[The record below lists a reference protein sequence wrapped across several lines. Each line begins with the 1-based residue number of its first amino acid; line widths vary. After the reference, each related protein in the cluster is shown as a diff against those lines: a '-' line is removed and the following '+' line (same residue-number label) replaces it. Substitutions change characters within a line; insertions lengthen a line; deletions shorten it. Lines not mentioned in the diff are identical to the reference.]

1 MKLMTL
7 CYLENDGRY
16 LMLHR
21 TAKEN
26 DPSHGKWIGVG
37 GKFEEGESPEECVTR
52 EVMEETGF
60 VLTDYKFRGIVTFVS
75 DEWESEY
82 MHIFTANGFAERQV
96 NQTGGSARYML
107 AYYDKARYDFPLRE
121 CSEGRLAWV
130 DKDKIKDLNLWEGDR
145 IFLKLL
151 MDSDEFFSLKFVY
164 KGDELAEVHIDGRLL
179 EGDVPYLK

>member
-7 CYLENDGRY
+7 CYIENDGRY

-26 DPSHGKWIGVG
+26 DPSRGKWIGVG
-37 GKFEEGESPEECVTR
+37 GKFEKDESPEECILR
-52 EVMEETGF
+52 EVREETGF
-60 VLTDYKFRGIVTFVS
+60 LLTDYKFRGLVTFVS

-82 MHIFTANGFAERQV
+82 MHIFTADGFADGQCGGLV
-96 NQTGGSARYML
+96 NYN
-107 AYYDKARYDFPLRE
+107 DKAHYGAELPE
-121 CSEGRLAWV
+121 CSEGMLAWV

-151 MDSDEFFSLKFVY
+151 MDTDEFFSLKFVY
-164 KGDELAEVHIDGRLL
+164 KGDELAEVYIGGSLA
-179 EGDVPYLK
+179 EGDIPYLK